1 MTYTVDEP
9 IAATAAVTTLDDV
22 LAELTERREEFQGLG
37 YVPRDFV
44 ERLIAVGVYRAATPE
59 AFGGSP
65 ERPADFLRTI
75 EKISVVD
82 GSTGWV
88 ASFGCQ
94 LIYLGPLP
102 KESLAELFA
111 DGPDVVFAGA
121 LFPVQHA
128 EPTDAGFL
136 VDGHWKFGSGS
147 MGADVICVGIPGDDS
162 TNGKPRG
169 ALLRPEDVEIL
180 QDWDVVGMKASG
192 SFDLVVR
199 GVEVPRER
207 TFIRGGAPSLDEP
220 LYRYPAITYA
230 AQSLAVTAA
239 GVARAALDHAL
250 KVGAGVAG
258 VTGAP
263 KLADRAYYRAG
274 IAQAEAQLRSAR
286 AYFYEAAEEAWD
298 AALIGEVSDELNAHM
313 RLSTAHLAR
322 TCATVVNDVIA
333 ISGTGTIFNGHPLL
347 RLQGDAMVP
356 QQHAFMSP
364 AVIESAAAVLM
375 GQPPTAPGFR

>member
-169 ALLRPEDVEIL
+169 ALLRPEDVEI
-180 QDWDVVGMKASG
+180 
-192 SFDLVVR
+192 
-199 GVEVPRER
+199 
-207 TFIRGGAPSLDEP
+207 
-220 LYRYPAITYA
+220 
-230 AQSLAVTAA
+230 
-239 GVARAALDHAL
+239 
-250 KVGAGVAG
+250 
-258 VTGAP
+258 
-263 KLADRAYYRAG
+263 
-274 IAQAEAQLRSAR
+274 
-286 AYFYEAAEEAWD
+286 
-298 AALIGEVSDELNAHM
+298 
-313 RLSTAHLAR
+313 
-322 TCATVVNDVIA
+322 
-333 ISGTGTIFNGHPLL
+333 
-347 RLQGDAMVP
+347 
-356 QQHAFMSP
+356 
-364 AVIESAAAVLM
+364 
-375 GQPPTAPGFR
+375 